1 MKNTLL
7 IFSLLFGIT
16 IVSGCSE
23 GHFLQVLG
31 DKNDSFL
38 LTKSDVQSLKE
49 VEDAAGKKAIFVE
62 LTNSGQLKM
71 KNFTENNIGGK
82 VSIYFTDIAV
92 IENIPIVES
101 SAMEKFHL
109 SVGNKDLI
117 KKIINSYSK

>member
-7 IFSLLFGIT
+7 IFLLLLGTT

-23 GHFLQVLG
+23 DHLLQVLS

-49 VEDAAGKKAIFVE
+49 VDAAAGKKAILVE

-71 KNFTENNIGGK
+71 KKFTEKHIGGK
-82 VSIYFTDIAV
+82 VLIYFADLVV

-109 SVGNKDLI
+109 SVGDQDLI
-117 KKIINSYSK
+117 KRIISSYRE